1 MSLRFTQ
8 LTRPNIR
15 ALAVGEKITEQGITA
30 ERMSDGDVRYS
41 VNIMVDG
48 DRIHRVVGR
57 ESDGTTRTQAED
69 FIAKT
74 RATVKEGRLNLP
86 RGRKIHLTFA
96 KAAKLYLEREKE
108 AGGKDLVYKERHLR
122 LHLVPYFGAMRIDRI
137 STFTVE
143 KFRNSLRKQG
153 AAEGNINRILATYRR
168 MGRRLARW
176 EAIPTPLPMIEL
188 KRADDHRE
196 RVLSVAEEGALLD
209 AALADSNSYVWLF
222 IKIGLASSLR
232 HSEILSARFDRLD
245 PQRKRLRVQVKG
257 GKWRKQP
264 LSEEITQILL
274 RERDMAQDPEGWIFP
289 SPNSASGHIDR
300 MKKAFRRCVIRA
312 GLDPSE
318 VIPHTMRHT
327 AITNL
332 AETGADVKTIQE
344 FSGHETLEMV
354 FRYTHARDHRV
365 DNAVEM
371 MERAKTNVEQLE
383 RSKDEKS

>member
-1 MSLRFTQ
+1 MALRFSK

-15 ALAVGEKITEQGITA
+15 ALTVGEKITEHGITA

-48 DRIHRVVGR
+48 ERVHRVVGR

-176 EAIPTPLPMIEL
+176 EAIPTPLL
-188 KRADDHRE
+188 H
-196 RVLSVAEEGALLD
+196 S
-209 AALADSNSYVWLF
+209 AA
-222 IKIGLASSLR
+222 
-232 HSEILSARFDRLD
+232 SARRAAT
-245 PQRKRLRVQVKG
+245 
-257 GKWRKQP
+257 
-264 LSEEITQILL
+264 ST
-274 RERDMAQDPEGWIFP
+274 P
-289 SPNSASGHIDR
+289 SN
-300 MKKAFRRCVIRA
+300 F
-312 GLDPSE
+312 
-318 VIPHTMRHT
+318 
-327 AITNL
+327 
-332 AETGADVKTIQE
+332 
-344 FSGHETLEMV
+344 
-354 FRYTHARDHRV
+354 
-365 DNAVEM
+365 
-371 MERAKTNVEQLE
+371 
-383 RSKDEKS
+383 

>member
-1 MSLRFTQ
+1 MPLRFSR
-8 LTRPNIR
+8 LTRPAIR
-15 ALAVGEKITEQGITA
+15 KLQAGQRITEHGITA
-30 ERMSDGDVRYS
+30 EGLPDGDVRYS
-41 VNIMVDG
+41 INVMVDG
-48 DRIHRVVGR
+48 QRIHRVVGR

-74 RATVKEGRLNLP
+74 RTEAKEGRLNLP

-96 KAAKLYLEREKE
+96 KAAKLYLEGEKE
-108 AGGKDLVYKERHLR
+108 AGGKDIVSKERHLR
-122 LHLVPYFGAMRIDRI
+122 LHLVPYFGAMRVDRI

-143 KFRNSLRKQG
+143 KFRNSLRKQEFT
-153 AAEGNINRILATYRR
+153 EGNINRILATYRR

-176 EAIPTPLPMIEL
+176 ETIPTPLPMIEL
-188 KRADDHRE
+188 IRADDHRG
-196 RVLSVAEEGALLD
+196 RVLSVTEEGALLD
-209 AALADSNSYVWLF
+209 AALEDSNSYVWLF
-222 IKIGLASSLR
+222 IKIGLATSLR

-245 PQRKRLRVQVKG
+245 RQRKRLRVQVKG
-257 GKWRKQP
+257 GKWREQP

-274 RERDMAQDPEGWIFP
+274 RERDMAQDPERWIFP

-354 FRYTHARDHRV
+354 FRYTNARDLRV
-365 DNAVEM
+365 DNAIEM
-371 MERAKTNVEQLE
+371 MERAKTNVEQLD
-383 RSKDEKS
+383 RSKGEKS